1 MKSVEAS
8 SIRSA
13 ALVIAAVLIV
23 GAGILRQVPA
33 TATTAPAP
41 VTTSSAAGDTAV
53 ASLDAMLRTGRAQ
66 LRFEER
72 SGYLRSVLDH
82 LHVPVESQ
90 VVTFSQASLHG
101 ASVTDSYPRAIF
113 FNDEIAVAWA
123 PQSSSLELAAYSRQ
137 RGPVF
142 YTLEQSH
149 HAPRF
154 EERRDCLACHKTER
168 TLGVPGLLVLSAPR
182 LRSGQASRD
191 DRAALIMTD
200 HRTPLSDRWGGWYVT
215 GVSRRWKHQGNRI
228 GQGWLTSLY
237 DQFDTSGYPTLY
249 SDIVALMVL
258 EHQARASN
266 LISRAQS
273 LFHTDPS
280 GRDVAIAIHEL
291 TDYLLFADEAPFPA
305 AIVGTSG
312 FAEWFS
318 SRSPRGT
325 SGSSLYQ
332 LDLKRRLFRHPVSYM
347 IYSDLFDAL
356 PQPVKDRVYTRLLA
370 VLKAPGEGIGP
381 LCGSL
386 RESCSRCESQ
396 GGPGRAKRG
405 KRYWQ
410 TAEGL
415 CGDIR
420 RQRPLPVSNPEV
432 SPAEKAATLDILIRT
447 KPDFRDVVQQRSENA
462 NPR

>member
-1 MKSVEAS
+1 MPPDDEVRRGPFMVREAGMRDRLRPPRAAVRAASPAMKSVEAVEAL

-13 ALVIAAVLIV
+13 VLVIAAVLIV
-23 GAGILRQVPA
+23 GATILREVPA
-33 TATTAPAP
+33 TATTAPARA
-41 VTTSSAAGDTAV
+41 TTSSAAGDTAV
-53 ASLDAMLRTGRAQ
+53 ASLNEMLRSGRGQ
-66 LRFEER
+66 LRFEGR

-101 ASVTDSYPRAIF
+101 ARVTDSYPRAIF
-113 FNDEIAVAWA
+113 FNDDVAVAWA

-137 RGPVF
+137 RGLVF
-142 YTLEQSH
+142 YTLEQSQN
-149 HAPRF
+149 APRF
-154 EERRDCLACHKTER
+154 EERRDCLACHKSER
-168 TLGVPGLLVLSAPR
+168 TLGVPGLLVLSTSRNDGAAP
-182 LRSGQASRD
+182 
-191 DRAALIMTD
+191 IMTD

-318 SRSPRGT
+318 SRTPRGA
-325 SGSSLYQ
+325 SGPSLYQ
-332 LDLKRRLFRHPVSYM
+332 LDLKRRLFRHPVSYT

-370 VLKAPGEGIGP
+370 VLTAPGEG
-381 LCGSL
+381 S
-386 RESCSRCESQ
+386 
-396 GGPGRAKRG
+396 
-405 KRYWQ
+405 
-410 TAEGL
+410 
-415 CGDIR
+415 
-420 RQRPLPVSNPEV
+420 VSYPEV
-432 SPAEKAATLDILIRT
+432 SPAEKAATLDILVRT
-447 KPDFRDVVQQRSENA
+447 KPDFRDFVQQRSANA